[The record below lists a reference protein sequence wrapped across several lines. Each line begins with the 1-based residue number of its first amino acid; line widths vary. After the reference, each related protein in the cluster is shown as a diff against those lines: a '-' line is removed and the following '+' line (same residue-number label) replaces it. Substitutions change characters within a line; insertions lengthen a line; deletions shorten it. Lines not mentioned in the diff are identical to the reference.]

1 MLGALHKVWIFQGKD
16 MGNVSNFFLKLST
29 VVRIEI
35 FFKCLYR
42 YISTHKIFI
51 FNFFCKTLFRDQT
64 TNNAAA
70 LPNKFDMN
78 STSLSKSSTNP
89 YLKKS
94 LTAFGSKSSGPN
106 HDPGVNS
113 DDDDDEELGDLEN
126 TRMEEDDMFR

>member
-1 MLGALHKVWIFQGKD
+1 M
-16 MGNVSNFFLKLST
+16 
-29 VVRIEI
+29 
-35 FFKCLYR
+35 
-42 YISTHKIFI
+42 
-51 FNFFCKTLFRDQT
+51 
-64 TNNAAA
+64 
-70 LPNKFDMN
+70 PNKFDMN

-126 TRMEEDDMFR
+126 TRMEEDDMFG

>member
-1 MLGALHKVWIFQGKD
+1 MDFSRQRYGERFK
-16 MGNVSNFFLKLST
+16 FLPKIIYS
-29 VVRIEI
+29 RSHRD
-35 FFKCLYR
+35 FFKYLYR

-51 FNFFCKTLFRDQT
+51 FNFFCKTHFRDQT

>member
-1 MLGALHKVWIFQGKD
+1 MLGALYKVWIFQGKD

-29 VVRIEI
+29 VVRIE
-35 FFKCLYR
+35 FFLNLVLTGFLFL
-42 YISTHKIFI
+42 I
-51 FNFFCKTLFRDQT
+51 FFCKTHFRDQT